1 MKIRGWVYII
11 VNKAIKDLIKIGYS
25 SKDPSIRAS
34 DFEGTGVPHKYRVV
48 YDALVDDPYQIEQIV
63 HADLKRFNEDKEWF
77 NCSVHQ
83 GIESI
88 RRNAPKIHLETI
100 DKEFTSEITDTS
112 DFIECEKCKGKGY
125 KNEELKG
132 KVTGPFVKTVCIE
145 CDGKGKILKIKESKK
160 YKKKKCEHCEG
171 SGQIKLQQGFF
182 SVQQVC
188 PDCKG
193 IGKIF
198 Y

>member
-48 YDALVDDPYQIEQIV
+48 YDALVDDPYQIEQLV
-63 HADLKRFNEDKEWF
+63 HSDLKRFNEDKEWF

-88 RRNAPKIHLETI
+88 RRNAPKIHLETF
-100 DKEFTSEITDTS
+100 DKEISFEIEIPKKDKKNLKT
-112 DFIECEKCKGKGY
+112 CKLCKG
-125 KNEELKG
+125 
-132 KVTGPFVKTVCIE
+132 
-145 CDGKGKILKIKESKK
+145 
-160 YKKKKCEHCEG
+160 H
-171 SGQIKLQQGFF
+171 GQIKLQQGFF
-182 SVQQVC
+182 SVMQVC
-188 PDCKG
+188 PDCGGTRKT
-193 IGKIF
+193 
-198 Y
+198 

>member
-48 YDALVDDPYQIEQIV
+48 YDALVDDPYQIEQLV
-63 HADLKRFNEDKEWF
+63 HSDLKRFNEDKEWF

-100 DKEFTSEITDTS
+100 DEEIS
-112 DFIECEKCKGKGY
+112 LEIEIPISGK
-125 KNEELKG
+125 KQL
-132 KVTGPFVKTVCIE
+132 
-145 CDGKGKILKIKESKK
+145 
-160 YKKKKCEHCEG
+160 KKCEPCKG
-171 SGQIKLQQGFF
+171 TGQIKMQQGFF
-182 SVQQVC
+182 SMQQIC
-188 PDCKG
+188 PNCKG
-193 IGKIF
+193 IGKT
-198 Y
+198 